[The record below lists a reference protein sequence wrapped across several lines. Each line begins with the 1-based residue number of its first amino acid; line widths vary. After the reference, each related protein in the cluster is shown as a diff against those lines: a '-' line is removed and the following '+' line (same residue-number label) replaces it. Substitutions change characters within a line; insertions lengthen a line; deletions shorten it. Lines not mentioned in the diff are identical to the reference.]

1 MENNYYQ
8 IYMGSVT
15 QLASSMVIKSSDTA
29 TAINLGLKAM
39 YGDSAVNDNDPTTW
53 KYYLN
58 MVGQY
63 HPLDTLM
70 QVTSVDTLQTIDFTR
85 ENLQF
90 HRGTAKAY
98 AYGTA
103 YYKELVNRFPS
114 QEQLILGILYPA
126 SNIQDCIN
134 ADDGTI
140 VSYPTHLVESW
151 ETSLIPNVEKWVKSY
166 LARWYNVQ
174 YTISDD
180 LYSAAVLGIMYQNLI
195 PAICMA
201 RLSKTKTN
209 EAHSYHIRQYLA
221 SHGMLDKFVTYLTRD
236 QQLWLYRNIKYIF
249 RHSGTQDTFFWL
261 VDRIMT
267 RRGLPIAR
275 FEMRHDLSD
284 QLTNLVPELS
294 FEKIPMNTDYNYD
307 QVNQYSLTSMLDKE
321 DPLAR
326 DNSKYRDDEQRRSL
340 RVMQYSKDNALGTKL
355 LESTII
361 DYAGSEHYT
370 LADTLLYHWIYL
382 SSTNHYRAYVQV
394 TSPATNETLSLTAK
408 EAFEFYVYASCQIVG
423 INLDK
428 LPAVIAKRVIRT
440 PRPSIDDL
448 MIAAD
453 ETVVGR
459 EFAQQMIAMVPQPQ
473 PMISVD
479 SFYNYCVEL
488 QKAALGQYYIVCQ
501 ETRMDTFGQKTGV
514 INRCWADTGVQTGT
528 AGQFYANWFA
538 ERNILISEYT
548 KSDLATIAADLLS
561 AATGVDAGTAVT
573 LKDIQQAMVRIMAQ
587 LSSYSVQYIAKI
599 NDGPVT
605 DANTGTIR
613 YDDFAGK
620 LHTKITETLDVDLM
634 SVSSRLGT
642 KIDYDLSP
650 DQRWEG
656 LTETRMTCEID
667 VGPDFEI
674 APKSIKTSYS
684 FKTATGYSY
693 DLGNLPPNP
702 RNLTPVLGIDKFL
715 LLPLEEQLSVP
726 DFW

>member
-8 IYMGSVT
+8 IYMGSVM

-29 TAINLGLKAM
+29 AAINIGLKIA
-39 YGDSAVNDNDPTTW
+39 YGNTAVDDNDPTTW

-63 HPLDTLM
+63 HPRDTLM
-70 QVTSVDTLQTIDFTR
+70 QVISVDTLQTIDFTR

-98 AYGTA
+98 AYGST
-103 YYKELVNRFPS
+103 YYKELVNRFPN

-126 SNIQDCIN
+126 ADLDTCIN
-134 ADDGTI
+134 AANGTI
-140 VSYPTHLVESW
+140 LSYPTHLVEEW
-151 ETSLIPNVEKWVKSY
+151 EKSLIPNVEKWVKSY

-180 LYSAAVLGIMYQNLI
+180 LYAAGVLGIMYMNLI

-201 RLSKTKTN
+201 RLAMTKTN

-221 SHGMLDKFVTYLTRD
+221 SHGMLDKFVTYLTRK
-236 QQLWLYRNIKYIF
+236 QQLWLYRNIKYVF
-249 RHSGTQDTFFWL
+249 RHSGMQDTFNWL
-261 VDRIMT
+261 IQNILTD
-267 RRGLPIAR
+267 RGLPIAR

-284 QLTNLVPELS
+284 QLTNLLPELS

-307 QVNQYSLTSMLDKE
+307 QVNQYELKAMFDKE

-326 DNSKYRDDEQRRSL
+326 DNIKYRDDEQL
-340 RVMQYSKDNALGTKL
+340 RAQRLMQYSKDNTLGVKL

-382 SSTNHYRAYVQV
+382 SSTGHYRAYVQV
-394 TSPATNETLSLTAK
+394 TSPVTNETISLTAK
-408 EAFEFYVYASCQIVG
+408 EAFEFYIYASCNIIG
-423 INLDK
+423 IELDK

-453 ETVVGR
+453 ERVVSR
-459 EFAQQMIAMVPQPQ
+459 SFAEEMIGMVPTPQ

-501 ETRMDTFGQKTGV
+501 ETRMDTYGQKTGV

-528 AGQFYANWFA
+528 AGQYYVDWFA
-538 ERNILISEYT
+538 ERNILISEFT
-548 KSDLATIAADLLS
+548 KSDLATIATDLLA
-561 AATGVDAGTAVT
+561 AATGVDSGAAVT
-573 LKDIQQAMVRIMAQ
+573 LKDIQQAMIRIMAQ

-605 DANTGTIR
+605 DANTGSIR
-613 YDDFAGK
+613 YDDYGALTHSRIIK
-620 LHTKITETLDVDLM
+620 PVDVRLLQATLHPKT
-634 SVSSRLGT
+634 R
-642 KIDYDLSP
+642 IDYDLSP
-650 DQRWEG
+650 DQQWDS
-656 LTETRMTCEID
+656 LTQTRMTIEAD
-667 VGPDFEI
+667 SSVGISF
-674 APKSIKTSYS
+674 APKSLKTSIS
-684 FKTATGYSY
+684 LKAATGMTY
-693 DLGNLPPNP
+693 DLGELPPNP

-715 LLPLEEQLSVP
+715 LLTLEQQLSVP
-726 DFW
+726 SLW